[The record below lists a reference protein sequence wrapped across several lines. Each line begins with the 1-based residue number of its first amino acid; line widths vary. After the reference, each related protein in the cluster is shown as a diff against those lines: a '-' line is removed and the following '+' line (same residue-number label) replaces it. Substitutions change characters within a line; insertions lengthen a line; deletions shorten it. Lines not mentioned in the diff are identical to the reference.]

1 MGAATAAVRYRWPDA
16 ALFYAVNVQKS
27 LELIEKEW
35 PNLLVLHTDVQD
47 SNPSQLIQSIRT
59 FSNVP
64 LLVLGKGEEMEAI
77 TSLESGADDYVRL
90 PCDLTELTIRLW
102 ALIRRA
108 DSADSFESE
117 TPLTSGELMIDPSSY
132 KAFLAGESLTLT
144 STEFKMLFLL
154 VKNSGIL
161 VSRQTIE
168 GNIWSERGDSHG
180 LVKKYVQRLR
190 LKLRDDARQPSWI
203 MNVHGAG
210 YRFIGPSPR
219 ALESTQLANT
229 LNR

>member
-1 MGAATAAVRYRWPDA
+1 MDAATAAVRLRWPDA
-16 ALFYAVNVQKS
+16 ALFYAVNAQKS
-27 LELIEKEW
+27 LDLIEKEW
-35 PNLLVLHTDVQD
+35 PNLLVLHTDLQD

-77 TSLESGADDYVRL
+77 TSLESGADHYMRV
-90 PCDLTELTIRLW
+90 PYDLTELTVRLW
-102 ALIRRA
+102 ALMRRA
-108 DSADSFESE
+108 DSTDSFESE
-117 TPLTSGELMIDPSSY
+117 TPLTVGELMLDPSSY
-132 KAFLAGESLTLT
+132 KAFLEGERLNLT

-154 VKNSGIL
+154 VKNSGIVL
-161 VSRQTIE
+161 SSQTIE
-168 GNIWSERGDSHG
+168 GNIWSERGESYG

-190 LKLRDDARQPSWI
+190 FKLRDDARQPSWI
-203 MNVHGAG
+203 MNVHGNG